1 MHSDFKN
8 ILVGSLRSEF
18 KTVQLMT
25 NIYCTAHHQH
35 HKIAQHAVSSPNA
48 LKPNGKLCEQCV
60 DFLEYALLR
69 LDRCPY
75 GENKPT
81 CRQCPIHCYKP
92 EYKAMSQKIM
102 RYAGP
107 RMLFTHPIFAIKHLL
122 AERRPVPMKPTAGAS
137 NRHKRKH
144 ASRNK

>member
-1 MHSDFKN
+1 MHSVLPN
-8 ILVGSLRSEF
+8 ILADSLRSEF

-25 NIYCTAHHQH
+25 NIYCKAH
-35 HKIAQHAVSSPNA
+35 HKIVQHAVSSPNA

-75 GENKPT
+75 GEKKPT

-92 EYKAMSQKIM
+92 EYKAMSQTIM

-107 RMLFTHPIFAIKHLL
+107 RMLFTHPILAIKHLL

-137 NRHKRKH
+137 NRHKRKQ
-144 ASRNK
+144 RINNK

>member
-1 MHSDFKN
+1 MHSVSIN
-8 ILVGSLRSEF
+8 ILAGSLKSEF

-25 NIYCTAHHQH
+25 NIYCKAHHQ

-48 LKPNGKLCEQCV
+48 LNPNGKLCEQCV
-60 DFLEYALLR
+60 DFLEYALMR

-92 EYKAMSQKIM
+92 EYKAMSQAIM

-107 RMLFTHPIFAIKHLL
+107 RMLFTHPILAIKHLL
-122 AERRPVPMKPTAGAS
+122 AERRPVPVKPTAGAS

-144 ASRNK
+144 VANNK